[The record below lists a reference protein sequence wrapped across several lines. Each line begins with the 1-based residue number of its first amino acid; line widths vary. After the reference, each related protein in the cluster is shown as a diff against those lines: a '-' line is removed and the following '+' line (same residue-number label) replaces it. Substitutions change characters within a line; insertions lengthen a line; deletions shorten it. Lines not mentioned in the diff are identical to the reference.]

1 MYITEVLTKTT
12 TGKVSH
18 RCILLR
24 ESYRDDE
31 KVKTR
36 TLANLT
42 PCPPDDIAA
51 LRWAFQHPQVFVS
64 ADDRARLL
72 ERLANDTLGA
82 EDRAVLAQVV
92 RALPPERPELTG
104 AARQRVK
111 RPRRTGIPARQRPEP

>member
-18 RCILLR
+18 RCMLLR

-36 TLANLT
+36 TLAHLT
-42 PCPPDDIAA
+42 HCPPDDIAA
-51 LRWAFQHPQVFVS
+51 LRWAFQHPHVFVS
-64 ADDRARLL
+64 TDDRARLL
-72 ERLANDTLGA
+72 ERLADDTLGA

-92 RALPPERPELTG
+92 RALPTAWPELPG
-104 AARQRVK
+104 AARQSAR
-111 RPRRTGIPARQRPEP
+111 RPRRPGIPARQRPEP